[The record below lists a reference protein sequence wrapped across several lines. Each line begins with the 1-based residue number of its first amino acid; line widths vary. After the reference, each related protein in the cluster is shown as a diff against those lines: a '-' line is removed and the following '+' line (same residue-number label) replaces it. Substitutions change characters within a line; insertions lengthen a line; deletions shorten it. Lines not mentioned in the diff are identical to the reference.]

1 MEDQE
6 NLEAEDFITHE
17 EEEVR
22 DEDVDIYE
30 LLFNELTSIM
40 QDRDS
45 SSEEVTAWMIG
56 DKLRRVL
63 GIVTDKKKGKEA
75 FELLQK
81 QISKRF
87 GAEFTLEKLHESIKI
102 ADEFPDLF
110 LFSEMT
116 DHLNMEHIRVLIE
129 VQSDLARTYYSEMS
143 KAEKWT
149 PKQLKEKID
158 SKAFEKEYGEEA

>member
-6 NLEAEDFITHE
+6 NLEAEDFIPQE
-17 EEEVR
+17 EKEVK

-45 SSEEVTAWMIG
+45 SSVEVTAWMIG

-63 GIVTDKKKGKEA
+63 GVVSDRKKGKEA

-87 GAEFTLEKLHESIKI
+87 GVEFTLEKLHECIKI

-116 DHLNMEHIRVLIE
+116 DHLSMDHIRALINLN
-129 VQSDLARTYYSEMS
+129 SDLARTYYSEMC
-143 KAEKWT
+143 KAENWSAKE
-149 PKQLKEKID
+149 LKEKI
-158 SKAFEKEYGEEA
+158 SLKAFEKEYGEEG

>member
-6 NLEAEDFITHE
+6 NFEAEDFIPHE
-17 EEEVR
+17 EEEVK

-63 GIVTDKKKGKEA
+63 GVIADGEKGKEA
-75 FELLQK
+75 FELLQQ
-81 QISKRF
+81 QIAKRF
-87 GAEFTLEKLHESIKI
+87 GADFTIEKLHECIKI

-116 DHLNMEHIRVLIE
+116 DHLNMEHIRALIE
-129 VQSDLARTYYSEMS
+129 VNSDLARTYYSEMC
-143 KAEKWT
+143 KAENWSPEK
-149 PKQLKEKID
+149 LKENID
-158 SKAFEKEYGEEA
+158 AKVFEKEYGDEA

>member
-1 MEDQE
+1 MDDQK
-6 NLEAEDFITHE
+6 NLEAEDFIPHE
-17 EEEVR
+17 EEDVK
-22 DEDVDIYE
+22 DKDVDIYE

-87 GAEFTLEKLHESIKI
+87 GAEFTSEKLHESIKI
-102 ADEFPDLF
+102 AD
-110 LFSEMT
+110 
-116 DHLNMEHIRVLIE
+116 
-129 VQSDLARTYYSEMS
+129 
-143 KAEKWT
+143 
-149 PKQLKEKID
+149 
-158 SKAFEKEYGEEA
+158 

>member
-1 MEDQE
+1 MEEYE
-6 NLEAEDFITHE
+6 NLEAEDFIPHE
-17 EEEVR
+17 EEIK

-30 LLFNELTSIM
+30 LLFSELSSIM
-40 QDRDS
+40 RDRDS
-45 SSEEVTAWMIG
+45 SSAEVTAWMIG

-63 GIVTDKKKGKEA
+63 GIVSDRKKGKEA

-87 GAEFTLEKLHESIKI
+87 GAEFTTEKLHECIKI

-116 DHLNMEHIRVLIE
+116 DHLSMNHIRSLIT
-129 VQSDLARTYYSEMS
+129 VKSDLARTYYIEMC
-143 KAEKWT
+143 KIEKWN
-149 PKQLKEKID
+149 PDQLKAKID
-158 SKAFEKEYGEEA
+158 SKAFENEYGEEG